1 VLREFFL
8 GFIKIHILHH
18 AAEGPFYGAELAQE
32 LARHGYDLSSGTLYP
47 TLHRLHEQGYLAR
60 ESRVVGGRVRKYY
73 TLTTRGQAAL
83 AEARRKIA
91 ESIGEVL
98 EEQ

>member
-8 GFIKIHILHH
+8 GFVKIHILHH
-18 AAEGPFYGAELAQE
+18 AAEGPVYGAELAQE
-32 LARHGYDLSSGTLYP
+32 LARHGYDLSPGTLYP

-73 TLTTRGQAAL
+73 TLTARGQAAL

-91 ESIGEVL
+91 KLISEVL
-98 EEQ
+98 EGQ